1 MVRVGIGIDVA
12 VSKGSLVATVV
23 RYACSLWL
31 VIVVV
36 VVEVVVM
43 VVAVP
48 VGAAT
53 VSAPR
58 ERSTAARNP
67 A

>member
-1 MVRVGIGIDVA
+1 MVRVGIDVDVA

-31 VIVVV
+31 VV